1 MRGPARS
8 DPRRA
13 RIGAYRA
20 RRMQAGAAAAA
31 ARARAAA
38 RPRGGTHGTLAA
50 PIRKTVVPCLFHIVH
65 EGTTV
70 LLSKEATVCMS

>member
-1 MRGPARS
+1 MRGPCALRS
-8 DPRRA
+8 APCADRRVS
-13 RIGAYRA
+13 RA
-20 RRMQAGAAAAA
+20 PQAGAAAAA